1 MPLRTRVEGGG
12 TPRPADWGI
21 DSEYG
26 RLRDLLI
33 GPIDN
38 YHWTPG
44 NAVAQ
49 RSERLGLAFDF
60 EVVRAQYREMIAA
73 YVEAGVTV
81 HQIPAEDGL
90 PYQVYARDSS
100 VMTPWGAII
109 MQLQKDY
116 RRGEYA

>member
-1 MPLRTRVEGGG
+1 MQLRTRVDGGG
-12 TPRPADWGI
+12 TPRPAEWGI

-26 RLRDLLI
+26 RLRHLLI

-49 RSERLGLAFDF
+49 RSERLGLAFDS
-60 EVVRAQYREMIAA
+60 EMVRAQYQEMIAA
-73 YVEAGVTV
+73 YQEAGVNV
-81 HQIPAEDGL
+81 YQIPAEAGL

-109 MQLQKDY
+109 MQM
-116 RRGEYA
+116 GEALPPR

>member
-1 MPLRTRVEGGG
+1 MKLRSRVDGGG
-12 TPRPADWGI
+12 TPRPSEWGI

-49 RSERLGLAFDF
+49 RSERLGRAFDF
-60 EVVRAQYREMIAA
+60 EVVRAQYQEMIAA
-73 YVEAGVTV
+73 YREAGVTV
-81 HQIPAEDGL
+81 HQVPGIA
-90 PYQVYARDSS
+90 VS
-100 VMTPWGAII
+100 
-109 MQLQKDY
+109 
-116 RRGEYA
+116 